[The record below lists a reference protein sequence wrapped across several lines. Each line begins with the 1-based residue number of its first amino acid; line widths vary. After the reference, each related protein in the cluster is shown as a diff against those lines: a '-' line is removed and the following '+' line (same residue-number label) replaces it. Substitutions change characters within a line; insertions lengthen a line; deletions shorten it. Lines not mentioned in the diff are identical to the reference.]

1 MQTVIVNRGG
11 IEERGRLPF
20 PATTAVISITDF
32 DYPFAQLKNEPE
44 HRLKLAFDDVD
55 GDIFLDGLGMGS
67 TQEEREALK
76 QKYHMFSDE
85 QAHQIAT
92 FYWGLIA
99 HGVDMLIVQCEHG
112 QSRSAAVAAAI
123 REFEDKAGIS
133 IFADDRFWPNKV
145 VFRKTLKALRDYIAI
160 DCVSVEQ
167 HAVRLHTASCRFCCA
182 SGAIA
187 KPVCSCYNIVVI
199 SS

>member
-1 MQTVIVNRGG
+1 MAMKVVIMNRCG
-11 IEERGRLPF
+11 IEERGRSPF

-55 GDIFLDGLGMGS
+55 GDIFLDGLGTGS

-92 FYWGLIA
+92 FYWELIA

-123 REFEDKAGIS
+123 REFEDKDGIS

-160 DCVSVEQ
+160 DCVSVE
-167 HAVRLHTASCRFCCA
+167 
-182 SGAIA
+182 
-187 KPVCSCYNIVVI
+187 
-199 SS
+199 